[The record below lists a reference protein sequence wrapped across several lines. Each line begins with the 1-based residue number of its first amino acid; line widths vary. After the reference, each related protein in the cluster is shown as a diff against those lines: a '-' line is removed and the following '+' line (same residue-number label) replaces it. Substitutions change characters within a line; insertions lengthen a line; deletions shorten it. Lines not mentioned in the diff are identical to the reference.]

1 MNLSGILVLARPE
14 NTEAVARGLSE
25 LPGVE
30 VHYRAPSQGKLV
42 IVQEAESVGAEV
54 ESIMRIK
61 AHPGVISAEMVEH
74 WFEDDNETPVRMP
87 DDLDA
92 MQGIARSLSEL
103 ESCSDSPACG

>member
-14 NTEAVARGLSE
+14 NTEAVACTLSE

-54 ESIMRIK
+54 EGIKRIK
-61 AHPGVISAEMVEH
+61 AQPGVISAEMVEH
-74 WFEDDNETPVRMP
+74 WFEDDVQTHARMP

-92 MQGIARSLSEL
+92 MQGIAHSLSEL
-103 ESCSDSPACG
+103 EACSDPRACG